1 MEHAAHNHSHRH
13 RRAGDSSRR
22 LRLVLVLTALYMLAE
37 VIGAWWTGS
46 LALLADAGHMFTD
59 VAALVLALIAVWF
72 GSRPATSS
80 KTFGYYR
87 LEIIAALVNGV
98 ALVVISLFIFYG
110 AYERWLSPPVIR
122 SGPMIVI
129 AVGGLAV
136 NLICAWI
143 LHARHEVDLNLRGA
157 WMHVMGDALGSVAAI
172 LAGVCMSLFGWYE
185 ADAVFSVL
193 ISLLIIWGSVR
204 LIKESTNVLLEGTP
218 AHINLAAVEH
228 VILDTKGVADVHD
241 LHVWTITS
249 GREALSA
256 HVIHAES
263 ISQPD
268 LLRELRTKLH
278 DRFGVDHLTIQ
289 METPDFEDETFH
301 FCHAGTACFRSER
314 N

>member
-110 AYERWLSPPVIR
+110 AYERWLSPPVQR
-122 SGPMIVI
+122 
-129 AVGGLAV
+129 
-136 NLICAWI
+136 
-143 LHARHEVDLNLRGA
+143 R
-157 WMHVMGDALGSVAAI
+157 
-172 LAGVCMSLFGWYE
+172 
-185 ADAVFSVL
+185 
-193 ISLLIIWGSVR
+193 
-204 LIKESTNVLLEGTP
+204 
-218 AHINLAAVEH
+218 
-228 VILDTKGVADVHD
+228 
-241 LHVWTITS
+241 
-249 GREALSA
+249 
-256 HVIHAES
+256 
-263 ISQPD
+263 
-268 LLRELRTKLH
+268 
-278 DRFGVDHLTIQ
+278 
-289 METPDFEDETFH
+289 
-301 FCHAGTACFRSER
+301 
-314 N
+314 